1 MKEQQEMY
9 KLELKSY
16 AKINLTLD
24 VLGKEADNNFN
35 FKMIMQKVDFADDIV
50 IRKMKAKGIK
60 LNTNLPWVPTD
71 SKNLVYK
78 VVEKIKNDYNIT
90 DGVFIDI
97 NKKIPVAAGLGG
109 GSANAA
115 TAMQGM
121 NELFELNMT
130 KDDLVELGRQ
140 FDSDIPYCLSE
151 GTCLVE
157 GNGDKITE
165 LKDIPPCYVV
175 LCKPDVIVST
185 KEVHKNFDPNH
196 IKKHPDTDAMISA
209 INEGDLKKIG
219 SLLYNT
225 MESYTVSMCDEIRE
239 IKEDM
244 KKGGALGASM
254 SGSGAT
260 VFGLF
265 DDYEKAQKVKDY
277 LKYQKYI
284 RETFLAKTL

>member
-1 MKEQQEMY
+1 
-9 KLELKSY
+9 
-16 AKINLTLD
+16 
-24 VLGKEADNNFN
+24 
-35 FKMIMQKVDFADDIV
+35 MQKVDFADDIL
-50 IRKMKAKGIK
+50 IRKMKASGIK
-60 LNTNLPWVPTD
+60 LKTNLPWVPTD

-78 VVEKIKNDYNIT
+78 VVEKIKEKYNIEE
-90 DGVFIDI
+90 GVFIDI

-115 TAMQGM
+115 TAIIGM

-130 KDDLVELGRQ
+130 RDELIELGRQ
-140 FDSDIPYCLSE
+140 FDSDIPYCIMD

-165 LKDIPPCYVV
+165 LKDIPSCYVV

-185 KEVHKNFDPNH
+185 KEVHKNFDPSH
-196 IKKHPDTDAMISA
+196 IKKHPETEKMIQA
-209 INEGDLKKIG
+209 IEDGNLEEIG
-219 SLLYNT
+219 KLLYNT
-225 MESYTVSMCDEIRE
+225 MEGYTASMCSEIKE

-244 KKGGALGASM
+244 KNGGALGASM

-265 DDYEKAQKVKDY
+265 DDYEKAQKVRDY
-277 LKYQKYI
+277 LKYEKYI
-284 RETFLAKTL
+284 RETFLVKTL